1 MKTLKPTNPF
11 PTNAEILRS
20 LKLPTTYR
28 VTQRIRADINVANIL
43 TSRFLYEIDSP
54 TAGHVPVKAAWTQ
67 ESGAVEITGFI
78 FRQLIAITF
87 GISAY
92 DLPAKPTNNS
102 VLFEHFKKHGTRRAN
117 GEYELDGWRVETT
130 TNGHFVSFWD
140 KALNRAGVEQVALA
154 LGVTLP
160 NPQA

>member
-11 PTNAEILRS
+11 PTNVEIVRA

-28 VTQRIRADINVANIL
+28 VTQRIRADINQSNIL

-67 ESGAVEITGFI
+67 ESGAVEIGADI
-78 FRQLIAITF
+78 FRQLIAIAF
-87 GISAY
+87 HIKPA
-92 DLPAKPTNNS
+92 DLPVKPTNNS
-102 VLFEHFKKHGTRRAN
+102 VLFEHFKTHGTKRAN

-130 TNGHFVSFWD
+130 TNGNFVSFWD
-140 KALNRAGVEQVALA
+140 KASNRAGVNQIAEALDI
-154 LGVTLP
+154 TLP